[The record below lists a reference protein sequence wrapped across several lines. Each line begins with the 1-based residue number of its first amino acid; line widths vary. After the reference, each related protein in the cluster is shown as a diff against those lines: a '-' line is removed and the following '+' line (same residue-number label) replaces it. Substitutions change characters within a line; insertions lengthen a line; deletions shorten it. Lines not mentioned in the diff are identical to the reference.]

1 MARVNGSVGTTR
13 GFSNQVNAF
22 VKKARAARQEAYH
35 EGLKDFAAALQANA
49 PILSGNL
56 RASQQTSINGA
67 IMAGPYKEYGSTY
80 NIAASN
86 AVIESAGDGDRVV
99 FSYRAPYAR
108 RQNYGFT
115 GIDSLGRHYNQAG
128 KYWIEQTSKR
138 FVSIM
143 RAAATRVRNKS

>member
-1 MARVNGSVGTTR
+1 MNGSVGTTR

-22 VKKARAARQEAYH
+22 VKKAQAARQEAYH

-49 PILSGNL
+49 PILTGNL
-56 RASQQTSINGA
+56 RASQQTSLAGA

-86 AVIESAGDGDRVV
+86 AVIDSAGDGDRVT
-99 FSYRAPYAR
+99 FSYRVNYAR

-115 GIDSLGRHYNQAG
+115 GVDSLGRHYNQAG
-128 KYWIEQTSKR
+128 KFWIERTSKQ